1 MTELIID
8 NRERDLI
15 SWLEGKGIDH
25 QIEQLDIGDI
35 IIRGADGASLVVIER
50 KTVADLKASIIDG
63 RSREQ
68 KARLLN
74 TGIDRARILFIIEGS
89 ITAGVRGISTNNLL
103 GSIINTQFRD
113 NVKVYKTADMNETG
127 MYITHILHKFK
138 TDLVTRSTGGGV
150 SSYAETI
157 QIKKKD
163 NMTPNVWFN
172 RQLCLVPQV
181 TDKVATVI
189 IAAYPTAMDLVNA
202 YKSSDNPTDLLSDL
216 KYPIKNDK
224 TRRVGGK
231 ISTRVYSMY
240 IGGASL

>member
-15 SWLEGKGIDH
+15 SWLEGKGVEH
-25 QIEQLDIGDI
+25 KVEQLDIGDI
-35 IIRGADGASLVVIER
+35 LIRGVDGASLVVIER

-74 TGIDRARILFIIEGS
+74 TGIDRARILFVIEGA
-89 ITAGVRGISTNNLL
+89 ITPGVRGISTTNLL

-127 MYITHILHKFK
+127 LYVMQVFHKFK
-138 TDLVTRSTGGGV
+138 TDLVTPSGGGGL

-163 NMTPNVWFN
+163 NMTPDVWFN
-172 RQLCLVPQV
+172 RQLCLVYQV
-181 TDKVATVI
+181 TDKVAKVI
-189 IAAYPTAMDLVNA
+189 IAEYPTAMDLVKA
-202 YKSSDNPTDLLSDL
+202 YTTSDNPKGLLMDL

-224 TRRVGGK
+224 VRRVGEK
-231 ISTRVYSMY
+231 ISERIYSMY
-240 IGGASL
+240 AGVK